1 MCVEVPKTL
10 DFMSILTKYNN
21 TEEFHTAI
29 EEWIGT
35 YSELRL
41 SYMPKH
47 SFANTYIRMGIL
59 DKYLV
64 NNNN

>member
-1 MCVEVPKTL
+1 MPKTL
-10 DFMSILTKYNN
+10 EFMSIPTKYYHN

-47 SFANTYIRMGIL
+47 SFANTCTRMGIL